1 MTVTIRV
8 SVRAKMRRNA
18 AMLLLVND
26 KPACQPMTM
35 NAIGMTSIGT
45 CTWCTPPASSI
56 AAVRISGPSVA
67 GIGSRIRVASPVP
80 MTIAPAK
87 KSRPTHHGDRAALL
101 MAGSPSLEASIAKA

>member
-45 CTWCTPPASSI
+45 
-56 AAVRISGPSVA
+56 
-67 GIGSRIRVASPVP
+67 
-80 MTIAPAK
+80 
-87 KSRPTHHGDRAALL
+87 
-101 MAGSPSLEASIAKA
+101 